1 MIIVVRKRFQHVSHI
16 TKFCF
21 DESIIDE
28 MFGHIKYIHGCR
40 CLTKR
45 KLSIMFILII
55 VLLFIINYNKLFCV
69 KYEEETNKYSS
80 LVYMSAEERN
90 IIRLYL
96 NKSHTMLEY
105 GSGYSTLYFSQFVN
119 AYYSIE
125 HNEQWYKTIKSLID
139 HSPIISSIIKK
150 YILIHINPGYKG
162 WLGGYSEG
170 NKIQFHGYIHA
181 VHSLNVIKFDRV
193 LIDGRA
199 RVDCAFEISSY
210 LDKNSIIFVHDYSNR
225 DHYFNI
231 SKKYYKIILQT
242 YEGQTLAAF
251 KLR

>member
-1 MIIVVRKRFQHVSHI
+1 
-16 TKFCF
+16 
-21 DESIIDE
+21 
-28 MFGHIKYIHGCR
+28 MFTV
-40 CLTKR
+40 L
-45 KLSIMFILII
+45 LI
-55 VLLFIINYNKLFCV
+55 VLLIIINYNKLFCV
-69 KYEEETNKYSS
+69 TYEEEINKYSS

-150 YILIHINPGYKG
+150 YILIPIKPGYKG
-162 WLGGYSEG
+162 WLDGYSDG
-170 NKIQFHGYIHA
+170 NKIQFHDYINA
-181 VHSLNVIKFDRV
+181 VHSLNVNKFDRV

-199 RVDCAFEISSY
+199 RVDCAFEIYSY
-210 LDKNSIIFVHDYSNR
+210 LDKNSIIFVHDYTNR
-225 DHYFNI
+225 DYYSNI
-231 SKKYYKIILQT
+231 SKKYYKIIFQT